1 VKGNR
6 LNLVRVEFHCHTLYS
21 KDSLTP
27 PQRLVKV
34 CRRKGID
41 RVIVTDHNTIAGA
54 RAAQALDP
62 ELVIVGE
69 EILTTRGEL
78 LAAFVAEEVPAGLS
92 PEETIRRLRGQG
104 AFISVSH
111 PFDIQR
117 GGHWDEADLLEI
129 LPQVDAIEVFNSRCW
144 SPEFNRQA
152 QEFAERHNIP
162 GTVGSDAHAPLELGR
177 SLLLLQQFQGPDEL
191 RAVLPRGIPQVR
203 WSSPWVH
210 LISRY
215 AVLLKG
221 LKAGLDMQNQP

>member
-1 VKGNR
+1 MFK
-6 LNLVRVEFHCHTLYS
+6 VEFHCHTIFS

-27 PQRLVKV
+27 PERLVKA

-41 RVIVTDHNTIAGA
+41 RVIVTDHNSIAGA

-69 EILTTRGEL
+69 EIFTTRGEL
-78 LAAFVAEEVPAGLS
+78 LAAFVTEEVPAGLS
-92 PEETIRRLRGQG
+92 PQETIRRLKGQG

-111 PFDIQR
+111 PFDLQR

-152 QEFAERHNIP
+152 GQFAERHNLP
-162 GTVGSDAHAPLELGR
+162 GTVGSDAHAALELGR
-177 SLLLLQQFQGPDEL
+177 AVLLLEPFQGPKEL
-191 RAVLPRGIPQVR
+191 RSVIRRGIPEVR
-203 WSSPWVH
+203 WSPPWFH

-221 LKAGLDMQNQP
+221 LKSGLDMQNQP